1 MDQTN
6 EKLKIDIYVPLDACT
21 CEWDKFIN
29 RIFETLT
36 PYLKFIDYNTKNLNS
51 EEARN
56 LNLHGKCVVIEGK
69 KVFSASY
76 LLKKE
81 ITNILKE
88 KGLI

>member
-6 EKLKIDIYVPLDACT
+6 EKLKVDIYVPLDACA

-29 RIFETLT
+29 RVFETLT
-36 PYLKFIDYNTKNLNS
+36 PYLNFIDYNTKNLNS
-51 EEARN
+51 EEAYN

-69 KVFSASY
+69 KVISASY
-76 LLKKE
+76 LLKNE

>member
-69 KVFSASY
+69 KVITASY

-81 ITNILKE
+81 LTNILKE
-88 KGLI
+88 KNLI

>member
-1 MDQTN
+1 MDKSN
-6 EKLKIDIYVPLDACT
+6 EKLTVDIYVPLDACA

-29 RIFETLT
+29 RIFEVLT
-36 PYLKFIDYNTKNLNS
+36 PYIKHIDYDTKNLNS

-56 LNLHGKCVVIEGK
+56 LNLHSKCAVVDKNRI
-69 KVFSASY
+69 FTASY

-81 ITNILKE
+81 LPNILKQ

>member
-6 EKLKIDIYVPLDACT
+6 EKLKIDIYVPLDACA